1 MAENVRGGLAEY
13 QGEGVLV
20 RGRQGH
26 GLGLQVEGDARGSKG
41 FLHGLELRGESRR
54 AVPGDGAAHLGQ
66 RIPGD
71 LVDFADLLG
80 RACGIPFEQLAR
92 EFGLERD
99 HRERMAEDVV
109 KVARDP
115 LPLGH
120 LREPFHFALR
130 HADLRVRDPYPCV
143 VDVHR
148 PHDRRDQHGGYEEIE
163 SLPRQQAVDRDD
175 CEVDAQIQH
184 PGPHPVDEG
193 HHRRRVDEE
202 HGRERIDRGEGDA
215 TVLIGSSRL
224 LFDVQ
229 LPVWERITGKRPIQ
243 LALEGSSPMMFL
255 EDLAD
260 DPDFTGTLVVG
271 VTPGLFFSGRTLRA
285 DALAHYHTRGPSQ
298 RSGHWLSK
306 HLLEPWFAFYDP
318 DYALATV
325 IERMDWPARSGLK
338 QFPSVRR
345 LSLMDAD
352 RNTWLWDKIRTD
364 PSYGDIIRNT
374 WAAFSS
380 RPPRQGGPSP
390 QVGFDAQIARAM
402 AAVEKLRSRGVKLVF
417 VRAPSIDPLHAVELR
432 DFPRQQTWD
441 LLLERTGVRGIH
453 FEDHPELQGHESP
466 EWSHLSARA
475 ADDFTAALVPLVET
489 ALEPR

>member
-1 MAENVRGGLAEY
+1 MTERFARPGLRLTASDRPGMAQPVPERDVPMRPWGPILFAVLLLGTLMLAAWEWHWRAF
-13 QGEGVLV
+13 GVTPTY
-20 RGRQGH
+20 RN
-26 GLGLQVEGDARGSKG
+26 S
-41 FLHGLELRGESRR
+41 
-54 AVPGDGAAHLGQ
+54 DGAWA
-66 RIPGD
+66 
-71 LVDFADLLG
+71 
-80 RACGIPFEQLAR
+80 EQ
-92 EFGLERD
+92 
-99 HRERMAEDVV
+99 
-109 KVARDP
+109 
-115 LPLGH
+115 
-120 LREPFHFALR
+120 
-130 HADLRVRDPYPCV
+130 
-143 VDVHR
+143 
-148 PHDRRDQHGGYEEIE
+148 
-163 SLPRQQAVDRDD
+163 
-175 CEVDAQIQH
+175 
-184 PGPHPVDEG
+184 
-193 HHRRRVDEE
+193 
-202 HGRERIDRGEGDA
+202 RERIDRGEGDA